1 MGKNRD
7 SVLEKNWSKQ
17 QQRQTT
23 VEKMFGGIGKKE
35 PEPEPE
41 DEATQLR
48 NMNPDEMT
56 GEQLQQRIAN
66 GAQDVSAL

>member
-1 MGKNRD
+1 
-7 SVLEKNWSKQ
+7 
-17 QQRQTT
+17 
-23 VEKMFGGIGKKE
+23 MFGGLGKKE

-48 NMNPDEMT
+48 NMNPDEMS

-66 GAQDVSAL
+66 GAQDVSVTNRKDSISFTCRHIPLRAVFRQKR